1 VDVLVGRQY
10 GSEGKG
16 NIAGH
21 IAPEYNLLLGAGAGG
36 HVEAHDGRV
45 AWIEIFHN
53 GRYTADGQSRLRVD
67 PSLPRRSPSARC
79 RHCIS
84 LAQSNF
90 SAGDESKL

>member
-36 HVEAHDGRV
+36 HVRPTTAVLHGSKYSIMDVTRRTAKAGSGSILRCPADPLRLDV
-45 AWIEIFHN
+45 A
-53 GRYTADGQSRLRVD
+53 TA
-67 PSLPRRSPSARC
+67 
-79 RHCIS
+79 
-84 LAQSNF
+84 
-90 SAGDESKL
+90 

>member
-21 IAPEYNLLLGAGAGG
+21 IAPEYDLLLGVGAGG

-53 GRYTADGQSRLRVD
+53 GRSAKSRMLARADERM
-67 PSLPRRSPSARC
+67 SADDRC
-79 RHCIS
+79 W
-84 LAQSNF
+84 Q
-90 SAGDESKL
+90 

>member
-53 GRYTADGQSRLRVD
+53 
-67 PSLPRRSPSARC
+67 
-79 RHCIS
+79 
-84 LAQSNF
+84 
-90 SAGDESKL
+90 

>member
-1 VDVLVGRQY
+1 VGRQY

-21 IAPEYNLLLGAGAGG
+21 IAPGYDLLLGAGAGG

-53 GRYTADGQSRLRVD
+53 GRYTLGGQSDV
-67 PSLPRRSPSARC
+67 RRSASGSVAAPACPRSTVP
-79 RHCIS
+79 
-84 LAQSNF
+84 
-90 SAGDESKL
+90 

>member
-1 VDVLVGRQY
+1 MGRQY

-21 IAPEYNLLLGAGAGG
+21 IAPEYDLLLGAGAGG

-53 GRYTADGQSRLRVD
+53 GRYAHRDERQT
-67 PSLPRRSPSARC
+67 SAAPVLYATVQPPAA
-79 RHCIS
+79 S
-84 LAQSNF
+84 
-90 SAGDESKL
+90 

>member
-1 VDVLVGRQY
+1 MDVLVGRQY

-53 GRYTADGQSRLRVD
+53 GRTRRTAKAGSGSILRCPADPLRLDV
-67 PSLPRRSPSARC
+67 AT
-79 RHCIS
+79 
-84 LAQSNF
+84 A
-90 SAGDESKL
+90 